1 MNQQMIYCDNMCPK
15 QGIPSLEDESVHL
28 VFFSPPYWNYIDYEG
43 GDGVGNREPNY
54 ESYLNSLS
62 EINKELWK
70 KIIPG
75 GRVVINTANMKSRK
89 KVEGSSYMMYP
100 ISHHIASQMQE
111 IGFNFYDE
119 IVWNKFKLRTPDSK
133 PLFSSYPYPPT
144 PRIMNS
150 NFENIQIFNKLGNRP
165 SMPKEVKNLSKL
177 TLEEWREF
185 TKGIWNIN
193 GTSDRNHPATFPIEL
208 AERVIR
214 LYSFVGDVV
223 LDPFAGSGTTLIACE
238 KWNRNGIG
246 YEIAEPY
253 KESYYNRRNKYI
265 GQLKCL

>member
-1 MNQQMIYCDNMCPK
+1 MKVYTLC
-15 QGIPSLEDESVHL
+15 
-28 VFFSPPYWNYIDYEG
+28 FSPTPYWNYIDYEG

-100 ISHHIASQMQE
+100 ILNTTTHHIASQMQE

-133 PLFSSYPYPPT
+133 PLFGSYPYPPT

-177 TLEEWREF
+177 TLKNGENLQKAF
-185 TKGIWNIN
+185 GIS
-193 GTSDRNHPATFPIEL
+193 TEQVTATIQQP
-208 AERVIR
+208 
-214 LYSFVGDVV
+214 SQ
-223 LDPFAGSGTTLIACE
+223 S
-238 KWNRNGIG
+238 
-246 YEIAEPY
+246 
-253 KESYYNRRNKYI
+253 S
-265 GQLKCL
+265 